1 MSTSKSTSGI
11 PVVAAGFLCLTV
23 TCGIGW
29 FVFPVYLTIIEA
41 ELNATRTQM
50 SLAIVVWAFAGGV
63 FSPLGGTLV
72 DRFGPR
78 RVMTWGTLCQ
88 FIATLLLARMTA
100 LWQLYLLFI
109 LSSIANIVNTHIPV
123 STAISQWFD
132 EKRGTAMGI
141 ALLGMGLG
149 GFIMPYLAD
158 VFLVRYGWRG
168 GYTIFSLFLLAL
180 LIPINL
186 WIRGK
191 PSASDSSAGERS
203 GGEEPG
209 ESGGLSLAESAR
221 TRTFWFLAVGDF
233 LIATVFTAIVV
244 HMVAFTTG
252 VGYSQ
257 TSATRAYGTFLAV
270 NTLGILLFGVAA
282 EKIPLRWLMLFCYGF
297 PALTMLLA
305 FRIESVWVLY
315 GFAVLFGLSGGGRSA
330 LWPLALGECFGVR
343 HLGSILGWL
352 NIAFMIG
359 NILGPFLGG
368 RIYDMTGTYRW
379 LFILC
384 IGISACSGLIIS
396 RIRKEY
402 GAGGRSRLAR

>member
-1 MSTSKSTSGI
+1 
-11 PVVAAGFLCLTV
+11 
-23 TCGIGW
+23 
-29 FVFPVYLTIIEA
+29 
-41 ELNATRTQM
+41 
-50 SLAIVVWAFAGGV
+50 
-63 FSPLGGTLV
+63 
-72 DRFGPR
+72 
-78 RVMTWGTLCQ
+78 
-88 FIATLLLARMTA
+88 
-100 LWQLYLLFI
+100 
-109 LSSIANIVNTHIPV
+109 
-123 STAISQWFD
+123 
-132 EKRGTAMGI
+132 MGI